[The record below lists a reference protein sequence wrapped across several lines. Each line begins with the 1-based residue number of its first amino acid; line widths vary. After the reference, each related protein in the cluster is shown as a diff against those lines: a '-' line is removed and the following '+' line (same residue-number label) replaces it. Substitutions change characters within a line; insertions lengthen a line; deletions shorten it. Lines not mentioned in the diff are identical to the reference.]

1 MRHKYVIITDS
12 RDEFAETKAVAAS
25 FEQLQFVGHAYTY
38 DEGLDLILETA
49 PDVVFLEIEP
59 SNPASGLSLH
69 LVNEVARYMPD
80 LPKFIV
86 TAKSMDLA
94 VRALQHEVHDF
105 LVAPFRALDLRKSVM
120 RLSVKPQGPPTGP
133 SMQEFIVTHP
143 LLPVETEIENPAEV
157 VPEGIVQ
164 GQGDPEVAAKP
175 QPSGQPLMLC
185 VKSYGD
191 YRFIPADQ
199 ICYLQADNNSTDI
212 HLQNGEMIT
221 AFKTLKHFES
231 ILDLPFMRIHN
242 SYIVNINYVN
252 RIHLG
257 TSVCYVKHAIQKIPF
272 SKSYKESV
280 EQILAQF
287 AGGNYLEI

>member
-1 MRHKYVIITDS
+1 MRQKYVIITDS
-12 RDEFAETKAVAAS
+12 RDEFAETKAVAAA
-25 FEQLQFVGHAYTY
+25 FEQLQFVGNAYTY

-49 PDVVFLEIEP
+49 PDLVFLEIEP
-59 SNPASGLSLH
+59 SNPKSALSLH
-69 LVNEVARYMPD
+69 LVNEVARYLPQM
-80 LPKFIV
+80 PKFIV
-86 TAKSMDLA
+86 TAKSMNLA
-94 VRALQHEVHDF
+94 VKALQHEVHDF
-105 LVAPFRALDLRKSVM
+105 LVTPFRALDLRKAVM
-120 RLSVKPQGPPTGP
+120 RLPSKPNVPPAGP

-143 LLPVETEIENPAEV
+143 LLPSTDNPEV
-157 VPEGIVQ
+157 VSDETGTEEIIQQRNPE
-164 GQGDPEVAAKP
+164 
-175 QPSGQPLMLC
+175 QPLMLC

-231 ILDLPFMRIHN
+231 ILDLPFVRIHN
-242 SYIVNINYVN
+242 SYIVNSNFVT

-257 TSVCYVKHAIQKIPF
+257 TSVCYVKHNIQKIPF

-280 EQILAQF
+280 ERILAQF